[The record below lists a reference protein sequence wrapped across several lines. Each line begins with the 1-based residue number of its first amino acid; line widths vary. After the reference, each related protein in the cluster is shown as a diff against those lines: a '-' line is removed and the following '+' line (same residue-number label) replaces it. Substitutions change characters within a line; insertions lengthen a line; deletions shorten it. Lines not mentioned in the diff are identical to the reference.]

1 MLLGAGSL
9 TLAACND
16 FLDELPDNRT
26 ELDTPDKINRLL
38 VSAYPSR
45 SFTRMCEIASDNCDD
60 MGANN
65 PNTSLLLEHNSY
77 WMDMNEAE
85 NDSNKN
91 TWQAYYSAIA
101 AANTALEAIEKQG
114 TPKELLPAKAEALL
128 CRAYSHFCLTMLYCL
143 PYHPEKS
150 GEYLGVPYMEAPET
164 TLNPVYHRDN
174 LKEVYEK
181 IDRDI
186 EEALP
191 LVSDANYAVPKYH
204 FNRSAAYAFATR
216 FNLYYLKWEK
226 VVEYASEVLGSA
238 PSTVMRDWAAVKQL
252 AWDGSVRTL
261 DYISVGHSF
270 NLLMIPMVTGNG
282 SLFNAWSN
290 SGARFTHNYRVAKR
304 ETYRAK
310 RPMGGPWDR
319 WKDNCIEKVYQHPP
333 FIWQDNDVNKIYM
346 PKWPNQWEVTDPVT
360 GVGIGR
366 STMVAFTTNETVLS
380 RAEAY
385 VHLKEY
391 DKAVAD
397 LNAWIGSFWSD
408 RTASNL

>member
-1 MLLGAGSL
+1 MANTWESL
-9 TLAACND
+9 TWKL
-16 FLDELPDNRT
+16 
-26 ELDTPDKINRLL
+26 
-38 VSAYPSR
+38 
-45 SFTRMCEIASDNCDD
+45 
-60 MGANN
+60 
-65 PNTSLLLEHNSY
+65 
-77 WMDMNEAE
+77 
-85 NDSNKN
+85 
-91 TWQAYYSAIA
+91 
-101 AANTALEAIEKQG
+101 
-114 TPKELLPAKAEALL
+114 
-128 CRAYSHFCLTMLYCL
+128 
-143 PYHPEKS
+143 
-150 GEYLGVPYMEAPET
+150 PET

-397 LNAWIGSFWSD
+397 LNAWIGSFYLVGQNGIESLTRERIAEVYGDPSSD
-408 RTASNL
+408 RYIAEYTALEPTSRKPLHPHGFTVEAGEQEHLIQTTLFCRRIETIADGLRWGDIKRYGIVIDRFDDSAYNDDNTTGFTVAATLGEKDLRRALQLPQEVITAGLEANPRNENRPDHPFCQ

>member
-1 MLLGAGSL
+1 
-9 TLAACND
+9 
-16 FLDELPDNRT
+16 
-26 ELDTPDKINRLL
+26 
-38 VSAYPSR
+38 
-45 SFTRMCEIASDNCDD
+45 
-60 MGANN
+60 
-65 PNTSLLLEHNSY
+65 
-77 WMDMNEAE
+77 
-85 NDSNKN
+85 
-91 TWQAYYSAIA
+91 
-101 AANTALEAIEKQG
+101 
-114 TPKELLPAKAEALL
+114 
-128 CRAYSHFCLTMLYCL
+128 
-143 PYHPEKS
+143 
-150 GEYLGVPYMEAPET
+150 MEAPET

-191 LVSDANYAVPKYH
+191 LVSDVNYAVPKYH

-333 FIWQDNDVNKIYM
+333 FDDGGVH
-346 PKWPNQWEVTDPVT
+346 NQ
-360 GVGIGR
+360 
-366 STMVAFTTNETVLS
+366 
-380 RAEAY
+380 
-385 VHLKEY
+385 
-391 DKAVAD
+391 
-397 LNAWIGSFWSD
+397 
-408 RTASNL
+408 

>member
-1 MLLGAGSL
+1 
-9 TLAACND
+9 
-16 FLDELPDNRT
+16 
-26 ELDTPDKINRLL
+26 
-38 VSAYPSR
+38 
-45 SFTRMCEIASDNCDD
+45 
-60 MGANN
+60 
-65 PNTSLLLEHNSY
+65 
-77 WMDMNEAE
+77 
-85 NDSNKN
+85 
-91 TWQAYYSAIA
+91 
-101 AANTALEAIEKQG
+101 
-114 TPKELLPAKAEALL
+114 
-128 CRAYSHFCLTMLYCL
+128 
-143 PYHPEKS
+143 
-150 GEYLGVPYMEAPET
+150 MEAPET

-310 RPMGGPWDR
+310 RCRWAVRGTGGR
-319 WKDNCIEKVYQHPP
+319 TTASK
-333 FIWQDNDVNKIYM
+333 
-346 PKWPNQWEVTDPVT
+346 
-360 GVGIGR
+360 R
-366 STMVAFTTNETVLS
+366 STSILLSFGRTTMSTRSTCPNGPTS
-380 RAEAY
+380 GR
-385 VHLKEY
+385 
-391 DKAVAD
+391 
-397 LNAWIGSFWSD
+397 
-408 RTASNL
+408 